1 MLLQRDYYLST
12 HPEKKPTDIDFLTN
26 EAIRS
31 IKLTDKG
38 LWSFVAQKANK
49 KKMHSK
55 KDVEAM
61 AYALYHDNSETI
73 LPRVMERWNKQLSD
87 YLFDVKG
94 LSPEQ
99 ISVTTID
106 SSLMK
111 SFAKP
116 SRYEMHVFTY
126 EDME

>member
-1 MLLQRDYYLST
+1 MS
-12 HPEKKPTDIDFLTN
+12 HKNPTRKRCI
-26 EAIRS
+26 
-31 IKLTDKG
+31 
-38 LWSFVAQKANK
+38 
-49 KKMHSK
+49 
-55 KDVEAM
+55 
-61 AYALYHDNSETI
+61 ETI
-73 LPRVMERWNKQLSD
+73 LPRVMQRWNKLLSD

-106 SSLMK
+106 SSLMR